1 MLRLKKVSV
10 ETTPAC
16 KKNSGNEKRTKPGR
30 KMDISLLG
38 RYLPTKKTNT
48 RQAKRYGRRTKNS
61 CVPNRLIESAEAQV
75 DNGGFAQK
83 GMP

>member
-1 MLRLKKVSV
+1 MGGTVKIPTMGPLAKRPSPMPINSRYRQKDELFSCIPSQKESITSATLRLKKVSV

-38 RYLPTKKTNT
+38 R
-48 RQAKRYGRRTKNS
+48 
-61 CVPNRLIESAEAQV
+61 
-75 DNGGFAQK
+75 
-83 GMP
+83 